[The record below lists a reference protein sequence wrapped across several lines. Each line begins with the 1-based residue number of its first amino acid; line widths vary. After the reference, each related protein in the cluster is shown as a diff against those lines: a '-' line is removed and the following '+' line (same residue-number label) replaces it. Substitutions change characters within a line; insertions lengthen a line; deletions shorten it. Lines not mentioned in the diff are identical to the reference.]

1 MTQPLEN
8 RISALEARLE
18 FQDETIAALNEA
30 LVVQQQRYFELDRA
44 FKLLTR
50 RLREQNIA
58 ESSYVTLDAKDEP
71 PPPHY

>member
-50 RLREQNIA
+50 RLREQKP
-58 ESSYVTLDAKDEP
+58 ESPFCLASCYNAIP
-71 PPPHY
+71 R